1 MFASALQVLPV
12 CVRAWMNL
20 WFDNAGPLR
29 LGTGFSLCTFLVFR
43 CSVSRWGHSW
53 TTWFTWNMPMTAA
66 LLARCLP
73 VRRLN
78 YPLRS
83 RLTSNQHQY
92 QYHYQGGVFA
102 VGGG

>member
-1 MFASALQVLPV
+1 MSDPAL
-12 CVRAWMNL
+12 
-20 WFDNAGPLR
+20 DY
-29 LGTGFSLCTFLVFR
+29 
-43 CSVSRWGHSW
+43 SW

-102 VGGG
+102 VGAVVGSMVEC

>member
-1 MFASALQVLPV
+1 
-12 CVRAWMNL
+12 
-20 WFDNAGPLR
+20 
-29 LGTGFSLCTFLVFR
+29 
-43 CSVSRWGHSW
+43 
-53 TTWFTWNMPMTAA
+53 MTAA

-102 VGGG
+102 VGAVVGSMVECWSGGAALVGDSVGVLVGVLQVCCWVLCTVSRVS